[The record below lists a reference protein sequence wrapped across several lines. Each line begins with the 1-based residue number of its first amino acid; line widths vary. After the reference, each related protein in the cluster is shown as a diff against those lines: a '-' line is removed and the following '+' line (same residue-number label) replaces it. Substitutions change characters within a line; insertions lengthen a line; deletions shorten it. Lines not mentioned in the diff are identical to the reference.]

1 MVTPQESML
10 MFHRSMRMIVL
21 LLLTTGVAALA
32 VETTAPVIPG
42 LSQKHPLNETQQGA
56 LLMAELR
63 CAACHDGLDR
73 VEMKIAPDLREVGAR
88 LTFEG
93 MQQFIANPAAFHAGT
108 TMPQMLAA
116 EDEEKRR
123 EISTAISHYLLS
135 LSKSAVDT
143 QPLPDEAH
151 DGFERFH
158 SLGCVACHPPRDQ
171 AGKEIAPGGFVSL
184 AHVSKKYQPR
194 ALASFLYE
202 PLKVRPGG
210 RMPDMNL
217 NSYDAEVLAAY
228 LMAGK
233 TANAE
238 AKASPQQVEKGERYF
253 RTYNC
258 VACHQVGDDFKTPLP
273 DAAPSRKAMRLDQGC
288 LSEASQKAPHF
299 ALNEPQRRAIRA
311 ALQVEKSDASTADR
325 INMRL
330 TQLNCIACHQ
340 RDDYGGVAASRDAFF
355 HSKEEALGN
364 ESRIPPPLTGVGGKL
379 RADWLNR
386 VLYDRERARPYMIT
400 RMPHYGEVALRDLAG
415 WLVEQDRMKPL
426 ILPEP
431 DNEKRNQLRDAGLQ
445 LLGDQ
450 GLNCIACHN
459 YNGTESPGMKGID
472 LMTSYQRLTPE
483 WFFAYMKNPATYRPG
498 IIMPSYWPQ
507 GKALQTEILEGDT
520 EQQLQA
526 LWYTFSLGRSARD
539 PSGLK
544 QSDIRL
550 KVNDRAVI
558 HRGRSRVAG
567 YRGIAVGLGDIN
579 YAFNAQNGSLAA
591 IWRGDFV
598 TVNWK
603 SQGAGDFHPIGKFV
617 SLPQD
622 VSFLPQA
629 SAPASWPLLPQT
641 TKEAPVNPDPTYPR
655 AHGFAFGGYALDGSD
670 IPTFRYRSGEVMITD
685 VMTAHPP
692 ILSSAPS
699 STLRRTLMFSTEKD
713 TSLVFRILTG
723 AITSPA
729 PGIYQTKEL
738 AVGISNPLQSAQ
750 LRPFAQRDGEQ
761 ELLLPLHLKKGTTTL
776 TLEYALLP

>member
-1 MVTPQESML
+1 ML
-10 MFHRSMRMIVL
+10 IYFRISRVVCLFSLMSAFV
-21 LLLTTGVAALA
+21 ALA
-32 VETTAPVIPG
+32 AETLSPVVPG
-42 LSQKHPLNETQQGA
+42 LSQKHPLNEAQQGS
-56 LLMAELR
+56 LLMGELR
-63 CAACHDGLDR
+63 CAACHEGLDGSQ
-73 VEMKIAPDLREVGAR
+73 MKMAPDLREVGAR

-93 MQQFIANPAAFHAGT
+93 MRQFIANPAAFHPGS
-108 TMPQMLAA
+108 TMPQMLAS
-116 EDEEKRR
+116 ENEEKRH

-135 LSKSAVDT
+135 LAKTTVDKS
-143 QPLPDEAH
+143 PLPDEAH

-171 AGKEIAPGGFVSL
+171 AGKEIAPEGFVSL

-194 ALASFLYE
+194 ALAAFLYE
-202 PLKVRPGG
+202 PLKVRSSG

-217 NSYDAEVLAAY
+217 NSYDAEALAAY
-228 LMAGK
+228 LMEGK
-233 TANAE
+233 TSSAE
-238 AKASPQQVEKGERYF
+238 VKASPQQAEKGARYF

-258 VACHQVGDDFKTPLP
+258 VACHQVGDDFKAPLP
-273 DAAPSRKAMRLDQGC
+273 DAAPSRKSMKLDQGC
-288 LSEASQKAPHF
+288 LAETPQKAPDF
-299 ALNEPQRRAIRA
+299 SLSDSQRKAIRA
-311 ALQVEKSDASTADR
+311 ALQEENAATSNRDR

-386 VLYDRERARPYMIT
+386 LLYDRERSRPYMIT
-400 RMPHYGEVALRDLAG
+400 RMPHYGEVALRDLTG
-415 WLVEQDRMKPL
+415 WLVEVDRMKPVVV
-426 ILPEP
+426 PEP
-431 DNEKRNQLRDAGLQ
+431 DNEQRNQLRDAGLQ
-445 LLGDQ
+445 LLGDK

-459 YNGTESPGMKGID
+459 YNGTDSPGMKGID

-483 WFFAYMKNPATYRPG
+483 WFFSYMKNPAGFRPG
-498 IIMPSYWPQ
+498 IIMPSYWPE
-507 GKALQTEILEGDT
+507 GKALQTEILKGDT

-526 LWYTFSLGRSARD
+526 LWHTFSLGRSARD

-550 KVNDRAVI
+550 SVKDKAVI

-591 IWRGDFV
+591 IWRGDFI

-629 SAPASWPLLPQT
+629 SAPESWPLLPQT

-685 VMTAHPP
+685 VMTPHPP
-692 ILSSAPS
+692 IPRSAPS
-699 STLRRTLMFSTEKD
+699 STLRRALTFSTEKD
-713 TSLVFRILTG
+713 TSLVFRVLTG

-729 PGIYQTKEL
+729 AGIYQTKEL
-738 AVGISNPLQSAQ
+738 AVSISNPMHSAH
-750 LRPFAQRDGEQ
+750 LRPFAQRDGEK
-761 ELLLPLHLKKGTTTL
+761 ELLLTMHLKKGTTTL
-776 TLEYALLP
+776 TLDYALLP